1 MESILN
7 LDAEWLFVEII
18 AWALYKILFEVAI
31 RLGNYNSDKR
41 IPGLIILTAL
51 LYLLTLAALI
61 VSPLMCIFDV
71 AVEHFTL
78 KRFGRNVE
86 ESTRE
91 EILKLYHIPP
101 YDKPRF

>member
-1 MESILN
+1 MGSIFEM
-7 LDAEWLFVEII
+7 DAGWLRIIII
-18 AWALYKILFEVAI
+18 AWALFRILLEVSI
-31 RLGNYNSDKR
+31 RLSDYNSEKR
-41 IPGLIILTAL
+41 NPGLIILNGL

>member
-7 LDAEWLFVEII
+7 LDAKWLFVEII

-31 RLGNYNSDKR
+31 RLGNYNSDKH

-51 LYLLTLAALI
+51 LYLLTAAAAL
-61 VSPLMCIFDV
+61 VSPLMCLFDFAVDNFKINRVCDDV
-71 AVEHFTL
+71 AAE
-78 KRFGRNVE
+78 
-86 ESTRE
+86 TRE
-91 EILKLYHIPP
+91 ETKKLYHIPP